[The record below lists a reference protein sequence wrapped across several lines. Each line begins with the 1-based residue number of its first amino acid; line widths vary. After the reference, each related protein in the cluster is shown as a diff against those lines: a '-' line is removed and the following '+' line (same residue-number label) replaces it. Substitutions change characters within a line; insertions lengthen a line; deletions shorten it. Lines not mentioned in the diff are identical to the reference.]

1 MLMMDDEPF
10 KYVERAGFKHFMSR
24 ACPMFVFPCR
34 KTVKTDCVKLFLEMK
49 ESLKTFFKSK
59 GMGRVSITT
68 DCWTSLRNINYIA
81 ITAHFISRNWQL
93 HKRIICFRKITSH
106 KGEDIANS
114 VMMCLDEWDLKTV
127 LCCTV
132 DNASAN
138 DVVVR
143 HMRER
148 FALWGTNI
156 LDGKFLHMRC
166 VAHIINLV
174 VSDGLEEI
182 GMSVRR
188 IREAV
193 KWITA
198 SSSREEVWK
207 RCTNSMVI
215 ECKKALT
222 LDVPTRWNSTYLML
236 ESVEP
241 YASAFRPYEGM
252 LPAFKADLDTIGT
265 PTDED
270 WVNVRWMM
278 EYLKKFYD
286 LTCLVSGTSYVTSHL
301 FFKEMCDL
309 FDLISEV
316 EQSEDPKISSMARKM
331 RMKVAKYWAE
341 DEVAN
346 PRMNRI
352 IYLAAALDPRQKLKH
367 VQKCLSKVYGSR
379 RAIEI
384 VGEVKDL
391 FAELFESYKTMLLP
405 PRAPR
410 TSVSQSSAT
419 SSQNNRRPSVNTDI
433 RRLSTRG
440 RCSAI
445 HDSDD
450 EEDMVDSSELTL
462 YFTEAQYREKD
473 QEDNSVVDSFD
484 ILKWWATHGV
494 RFPVLAEIARDMLA
508 IPIST
513 VASESAFS
521 TGGRVLNSFRTSL
534 IPGIVEALICCGD
547 WLRMSS
553 IHSVSMNDEE
563 DVPVEDLETEY
574 EEGKIFPSKCILC
587 NIYLNLTSSL
597 IICVL
602 CCSVENFCKFELR
615 HWRRT
620 CT

>member
-1 MLMMDDEPF
+1 MTPF

-34 KTVKTDCVKLFLEMK
+34 KTMRTDCVKLFLERK
-49 ESLKTFFKSK
+49 ESLKSFFESK

-68 DCWTSLRNINYIA
+68 DCWTSPRNVNYIA
-81 ITAHFISRNWQL
+81 MIAHLISRNWQL

-106 KGEDIANS
+106 KGEDIVNP
-114 VMMCLDEWDLKTV
+114 VMMCLDEWELKTI

-174 VSDGLEEI
+174 VSYLEEI

-188 IREAV
+188 VREPV
-193 KWITA
+193 KWITT

-207 RCTNSMVI
+207 RCKNSMVN

-222 LDVPTRWNSTYLML
+222 LNVPTRWNSTYLML
-236 ESVEP
+236 ESAEP
-241 YASAFRPYEGM
+241 YASAFSPYEGM
-252 LPAFKADLDTIGT
+252 LQTFKADLDKMMHGG
-265 PTDED
+265 DED

-286 LTCLVSGTSYVTSHL
+286 LTCLVSRTLYVTSHL
-301 FFKEMCDL
+301 FFKEMCE

-316 EQSEDPKISSMARKM
+316 ERSEDPNISSMARKM
-331 RMKVAKYWAE
+331 WAKVAKYWAE
-341 DEVAN
+341 DEVPN
-346 PRMNRI
+346 PTMNRI
-352 IYLAAALDPRQKLKH
+352 IYVAAALDPQQKLKH
-367 VQKCLSKVYGSR
+367 VQKCLNKVYGSR

-384 VGEVKDL
+384 VGEMKEL

-410 TSVSQSSAT
+410 TSTSQTSAT

-445 HDSDD
+445 HDSED
-450 EEDMVDSSELTL
+450 ENDMVGGSELTL

-473 QEDNSVVDSFD
+473 QGDNFVVDSFD
-484 ILKWWATHGV
+484 IQKWWATHGV
-494 RFPVLAEIARDMLA
+494 RFTVLAEIARDMLA
-508 IPIST
+508 IPILT
-513 VASESAFS
+513 VASESSFS
-521 TGGRVLNSFRTSL
+521 TVGRV
-534 IPGIVEALICCGD
+534 
-547 WLRMSS
+547 
-553 IHSVSMNDEE
+553 
-563 DVPVEDLETEY
+563 
-574 EEGKIFPSKCILC
+574 
-587 NIYLNLTSSL
+587 
-597 IICVL
+597 
-602 CCSVENFCKFELR
+602 
-615 HWRRT
+615 
-620 CT
+620 